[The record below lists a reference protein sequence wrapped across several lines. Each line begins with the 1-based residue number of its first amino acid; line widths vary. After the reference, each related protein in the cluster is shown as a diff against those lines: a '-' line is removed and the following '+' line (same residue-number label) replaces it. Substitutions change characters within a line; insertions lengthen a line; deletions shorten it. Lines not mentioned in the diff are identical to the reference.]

1 MPRLLPIVVLLGMLA
16 AATAV
21 AQAPPEER
29 SAAVQ
34 QAQIR
39 ASAAQRELT
48 EAQFEAK
55 LAEQDYVNT
64 QDAYRAATKTAQ
76 DIKHELDKLKK
87 ALDAAKE
94 REARARRAYEAA
106 LDQVEKAWGRPP
118 ASR

>member
-1 MPRLLPIVVLLGMLA
+1 MPRLLLIVLLGGLA
-16 AATAV
+16 ATVV
-21 AQAPPEER
+21 AQAPSQER

-39 ASAAQRELT
+39 ASAAHRELT

-64 QDAYRAATKTAQ
+64 QDAYRAAMQTAQ
-76 DIKHELDKLKK
+76 DIKLELDKMKK
-87 ALDAAKE
+87 ALDAAKA
-94 REARARRAYEAA
+94 REARARKDYEAA
-106 LDQVEKAWGRPP
+106 LDDVEKAWGRPP

>member
-1 MPRLLPIVVLLGMLA
+1 MPRLLLIVLLGALA
-16 AATAV
+16 AAAA
-21 AQAPPEER
+21 AQAPPEEQ

-39 ASAAQRELT
+39 ASAAYRELN

-64 QDAYRAATKTAQ
+64 EDAYRAAAKTAE
-76 DIKHELDKLKK
+76 DIKRELDKLRK
-87 ALDAAKE
+87 ALDAAKG
-94 REARARRAYEAA
+94 REARARKDYEAA
-106 LDQVEKAWGRPP
+106 LDAVEKAWGRPP